1 MREGWRWFGPNDPVS
16 LDDIRQAGATEI
28 VTSLHHIKPG
38 ELWPLAEIQKRKM
51 QIEDTPEGRSSLH
64 WSVVESVH
72 LHDTIKQGL
81 PEREHYVDV
90 WIETMR
96 NLAKVGIDTI
106 CYNFMPAI
114 YWTRTDLNYLLPS
127 GARSLRY
134 DNATFAAFD
143 VFILERNGAR
153 ESYDALTLDRAERIF
168 EDLSDVEREQV
179 IETLTAGLPGSPG
192 GSENLNLFKKKLAEF
207 SVFDKESYRKNL
219 KWFLERVLPV
229 AEELDVKLG
238 IHPDDPP
245 RPLLGLPR
253 IVSTPEDIDWIFE
266 AVPSPSNGLTLC
278 VGTFGVRADNN
289 LPEMAK
295 QFGDKIFFAH
305 FRSTARDQGDPE
317 SFVEAGHID
326 GDIDM
331 LAVIRALLDAEKDGR
346 NIVFRPDHG
355 HRMLGDLEKDVMPG
369 YSAIGRL
376 RGLAEIRGVLKCF
389 DWVSNQSAQKKFNM
403 RK

>member
-1 MREGWRWFGPNDPVS
+1 MREGWRWFGPNDPVN

-38 ELWPLAEIQKRKM
+38 ELWSTEEIQSRKS
-51 QIEDTPEGRSSLH
+51 QIEDTPDGRSDLH
-64 WSVVESVH
+64 WTVVESVH
-72 LHDTIKQGL
+72 PHDAIKQGL
-81 PEREHYVDV
+81 PEREHYTEV

-96 NLAKVGIDTI
+96 NLASAGIDTI

-143 VFILERNGAR
+143 IFILERKNAR
-153 ESYDALTLDRAERIF
+153 NSYDEPTLQRAENIF
-168 EDLSDVEREQV
+168 ENLSEVEREQV
-179 IETLTAGLPGSPG
+179 ATTLTAGLPGSPG
-192 GSENLNLFKKKLAEF
+192 GSANLELFRKKLAEF
-207 SVFDKESYRKNL
+207 NVFDKAAYRENL
-219 KWFLERVLPV
+219 KWFLERVLPI
-229 AEELDVKLG
+229 AEELGVKLG

-253 IVSTPEDIDWIFE
+253 IVSTPEDLDWIFN

-289 LPEMAK
+289 LPDMAR
-295 QFGDKIFFAH
+295 QFGEKVFFAH
-305 FRSTARDQGDPE
+305 LRSTSRDEDDPE
-317 SFVEAGHID
+317 SFIEAGHID

-331 LAVIRALLDAEKDGR
+331 VAVIRALLDAEKDGR

-355 HRMLGDLEKDVMPG
+355 HRMLDDLDADVTPG

-389 DWVSNQSAQKKFNM
+389 DWVSSQAPQ
-403 RK
+403 

>member
-1 MREGWRWFGPNDPVS
+1 MREGWRWFGPDDPVS

-38 ELWPLAEIQKRKM
+38 KLWPLAEIEKRKA
-51 QIEDTPEGRSSLH
+51 QIETTPEGRSNLF

-72 LHDTIKQGL
+72 PHDAIKQGL
-81 PEREHYVDV
+81 PERDHYVEI

-96 NLAKVGIDTI
+96 NLAKVGINTI

-114 YWTRTDLNYLLPS
+114 YWTRTDLNYLLPT

-134 DNATFAAFD
+134 DNSTFAAFD
-143 VFILERNGAR
+143 VFILKRDGAR
-153 ESYDALTLDRAERIF
+153 NSYDLETLDRADRIF
-168 EDLSDVEREQV
+168 RGLSDFEIDQV
-179 IETLTAGLPGSPG
+179 TRTLTAGLPGSPG
-192 GSENLNLFKKKLAEF
+192 GSENLNLFRDKLEEF
-207 SVFDKESYRKNL
+207 SRFDKDSYRRNL

-229 AEELDVKLG
+229 AEELGIKLG

-253 IVSTPEDIDWIFE
+253 IVSTPDDIRWIFE
-266 AVPSPSNGLTLC
+266 AAPSSSNGLTLC
-278 VGTFGVRADNN
+278 VGTFGVRPDNN

-305 FRSTARDQGDPE
+305 LRSTARDKSDPE
-317 SFVEAGHID
+317 SFIEAGHID

-331 LAVIRALLDAEKDGR
+331 VAVIRALLDAEKDGK

-355 HRMLGDLEKDVMPG
+355 HRMLGDLKKDVTPG

-376 RGLAEIRGVLKCF
+376 RGLAEIRGVIKCF
-389 DWVSNQSAQKKFNM
+389 EWMS
-403 RK
+403 